1 MSPRPLQLSA
11 WRQFPSHMQGV
22 EFKQNTVGLLSWGD
36 RVQSPRLEKQ
46 LGSVGK
52 ASERRKVLGE
62 LPKSLAKGWA
72 V

>member
-1 MSPRPLQLSA
+1 
-11 WRQFPSHMQGV
+11 MQGV